1 MLTIR
6 SCGGGGLVELMQL
19 SNCLGV
25 FKNQILS
32 FRFDGVAAVFERG
45 SYYLQN
51 CKIRLIR

>member
-6 SCGGGGLVELMQL
+6 SCGGGVELMQL
-19 SNCLGV
+19 SNCQGLGV